1 MKTVL
6 ENENFNVKIEPS
18 DWRYSASIVG
28 LVKYFEYCKNLGENI
43 EYYCKDD
50 LIMYNESDITE
61 ERYLRFAERYYKEEF
76 HHVFVE
82 NMLSCDDFS
91 EEQVK
96 IINEKLASN
105 AIMKSI
111 FGKTKFEISNKTEIL
126 DLIYKNRN
134 LIIKETFRNK
144 ANMYKNYSNPNLLLE
159 PKQSCCRLNGY
170 YVDTGKKGKSI
181 SYNFMTDTFINNDD
195 DIYDFIPFAFTEGR
209 EAFFINDNSNIKN
222 LINSNEMLNLK
233 VMKSTETKGGQR
245 DVRTILFTGIIESSD
260 FIDFDVEVIVK
271 NRDKAYFETLYI
283 RKISIEILKKV
294 RDYKVFCFSYKVNEN
309 YYINIYTEVINCI
322 LNNLL
327 LDEYIEMFLKLDGY
341 KYLISQFINL
351 NMLIKGKKEKGGNT
365 MNKSMYV
372 ALKSAE
378 RVADSIETNK
388 LKSYRQKLTS
398 AIVFKDYDRVCQIL
412 LQLSNYSGVGFD
424 FAYDLFEN
432 FEENKDVIYTF
443 INALEKTEQK

>member
-1 MKTVL
+1 MEKYYKDILIETL
-6 ENENFNVKIEPS
+6 EKANNELTRLNEKQIEVNMEF
-18 DWRYSASIVG
+18 AKVT
-28 LVKYFEYCKNLGENI
+28 KNNNI
-43 EYYCKDD
+43 EFQKTFRW
-50 LIMYNESDITE
+50 LI
-61 ERYLRFAERYYKEEF
+61 
-76 HHVFVE
+76 
-82 NMLSCDDFS
+82 
-91 EEQVK
+91 
-96 IINEKLASN
+96 
-105 AIMKSI
+105 SI
-111 FGKTKFEISNKTEIL
+111 FTAALVIICIAAIKISSDKSHSKT
-126 DLIYKNRN
+126 
-134 LIIKETFRNK
+134 
-144 ANMYKNYSNPNLLLE
+144 
-159 PKQSCCRLNGY
+159 
-170 YVDTGKKGKSI
+170 
-181 SYNFMTDTFINNDD
+181 
-195 DIYDFIPFAFTEGR
+195 
-209 EAFFINDNSNIKN
+209 NDNSNIKN

-245 DVRTILFTGIIESSD
+245 NVRTILFTSIIESSD

-351 NMLIKGKKEKGGNT
+351 NILIKDKKKKGGNT

-378 RVADSIETNK
+378 KVADSIETNK
-388 LKSYRQKLTS
+388 LKSYRQKLTN
-398 AIVFKDYDRVCQIL
+398 AIIFKDYDRVCQIL
-412 LQLSNYSGVGFD
+412 LQLSNYSGIGFD

-443 INALEKTEQK
+443 INALEKNRAEIIKEERK